1 MLTYLL
7 QMMAC
12 SGILYGYYH
21 FFLRNERFH
30 QYNRFYLLF
39 SIMLSLVLPLI
50 KIPVQVTEA
59 SPSSPVYL
67 LISRGE
73 NIVVTAREGF
83 DTSSLLYIFYSVIVL
98 FLLVRLA
105 LTIRRIIHIK
115 KKSVTE
121 TIEDIRFISTTDAN
135 APFSFFKWLFWN
147 IQTPLQSAEG
157 EQIFKHEMY
166 HIRSKHSRDL
176 IFIEIVLAVFWFN
189 PLFYLYRKELKTIQE
204 FLADKHATEGQD
216 TYEYAEIL
224 LLQALRARQLQLV
237 NPFFHNQ
244 LKRRIA
250 MLTTSKKPQHQWLR
264 KLLVLPVAVAV
275 IALFGFTYKKEI
287 KEAVAA
293 LPQITNNKTTATS
306 AREIIA
312 KNEMQPA
319 TNIPEKKDTIPA
331 KINTDGKKVFAEY
344 VTGTER
350 YRKLNPI
357 TVIGYSEK
365 EAPKHI
371 LKDGEVKIDVEAAF
385 PGNWSNFLERNI
397 DGQIPT
403 EKGAPAGKYEVLVRF
418 IVNENGRISGIQPL
432 SNEGYGMEE
441 EVVRVLQKSPD
452 WRPALNNKE
461 GGEAKAV
468 KSYRI
473 QPINFQ
479 VIREVKKDNAQEEP
493 VAVVNKREPD
503 IFVKTEIEAQYPGNW
518 QDILSKTLN
527 PKVAVNNGAPPG
539 NYTTVIQFIVDKDGS
554 TSDFKALTNVGYGQ
568 EAEALRVMKKTG
580 KWKPAMQN
588 GNEVKSY
595 RKQLITFQV
604 TKG

>member
-1 MLTYLL
+1 M
-7 QMMAC
+7 
-12 SGILYGYYH
+12 
-21 FFLRNERFH
+21 
-30 QYNRFYLLF
+30 
-39 SIMLSLVLPLI
+39 
-50 KIPVQVTEA
+50 
-59 SPSSPVYL
+59 
-67 LISRGE
+67 
-73 NIVVTAREGF
+73 
-83 DTSSLLYIFYSVIVL
+83 
-98 FLLVRLA
+98 
-105 LTIRRIIHIK
+105 
-115 KKSVTE
+115 
-121 TIEDIRFISTTDAN
+121 
-135 APFSFFKWLFWN
+135 
-147 IQTPLQSAEG
+147 
-157 EQIFKHEMY
+157 
-166 HIRSKHSRDL
+166 
-176 IFIEIVLAVFWFN
+176 
-189 PLFYLYRKELKTIQE
+189 
-204 FLADKHATEGQD
+204 
-216 TYEYAEIL
+216 
-224 LLQALRARQLQLV
+224 
-237 NPFFHNQ
+237 
-244 LKRRIA
+244 
-250 MLTTSKKPQHQWLR
+250 
-264 KLLVLPVAVAV
+264 
-275 IALFGFTYKKEI
+275 
-287 KEAVAA
+287 
-293 LPQITNNKTTATS
+293 
-306 AREIIA
+306 
-312 KNEMQPA
+312 
-319 TNIPEKKDTIPA
+319 
-331 KINTDGKKVFAEY
+331 
-344 VTGTER
+344 
-350 YRKLNPI
+350 NPI

-371 LKDGEVKIDVEAAF
+371 LKEGEVKIDVEAAF

-403 EKGAPAGKYEVLVRF
+403 EKGAPAGKYEVLIRF
-418 IVNENGRISGIQPL
+418 IVNEDGRISGIQPL

-518 QDILSKTLN
+518 QDFLSKTLN

-604 TKG
+604 IKG